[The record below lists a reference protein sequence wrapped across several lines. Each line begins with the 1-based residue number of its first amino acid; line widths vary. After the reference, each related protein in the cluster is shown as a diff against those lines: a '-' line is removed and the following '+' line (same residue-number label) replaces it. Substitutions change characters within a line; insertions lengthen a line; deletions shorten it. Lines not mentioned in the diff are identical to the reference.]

1 LNFYHQKAVVI
12 PSGAVLG
19 RPPALSRGRAKRGE
33 ERDLPRQDSRDWS
46 KLHDPTRRD
55 IDLAKDLVYHR
66 RMEVNIHEAKTN
78 LSKLL
83 ERVALGEEVVIAKA
97 GKPVAKLVPLSTE
110 PKTRILGS
118 AKGEFVVPDDFND
131 PLPKEIEDL
140 FYK

>member
-1 LNFYHQKAVVI
+1 
-12 PSGAVLG
+12 
-19 RPPALSRGRAKRGE
+19 
-33 ERDLPRQDSRDWS
+33 
-46 KLHDPTRRD
+46 
-55 IDLAKDLVYHR
+55 
-66 RMEVNIHEAKTN
+66 MEVNIHEAKTH

-83 ERVALGEEVVIAKA
+83 ERVALGEEVIIAKA

-110 PKTRILGS
+110 PKMRILGS